1 MLSGDLE
8 KERVFVS
15 FGGECPYRCR
25 HCYTFCDNYQYD
37 PVLSI
42 DDLVHSLEEKKFSI
56 VYISG
61 HKENFVNP
69 DEGLELCEELFSHY
83 STDILLTTR
92 NVFNEKQ
99 VERLCALKKRMQELA
114 RDLYVCVSIPAL
126 ESYKKIECSDLI
138 PSPDERI
145 DFVKRL
151 YAHKIYTILTIR
163 PLFPSSFIPVSEPLE
178 ILQRCK
184 GYVSAVISSGIV
196 VDDTILRNLKTFPSD
211 ITYAEGKLMKC
222 LGQDI
227 DVRYVNVEQEY
238 LKIEQFCKIHN
249 IYLDEHSI
257 PVIQYLKD
265 KKC

>member
-1 MLSGDLE
+1 MLENIE

-15 FGGECPYRCR
+15 FGGVCPYRCR

-42 DDLVHSLEEKKFSI
+42 DDLVCSLEGKKFSI

-61 HKENFVNP
+61 HKENFVEP
-69 DEGLELCEELFSHY
+69 DEGLELCEKILSHY
-83 STDILLTTR
+83 TTDILLTTR
-92 NVFNEKQ
+92 NVFNDSQIEKLCRLN
-99 VERLCALKKRMQELA
+99 ERLKSLY

-126 ESYKKIECSDLI
+126 QSYRKIESSALI

-145 DFVKRL
+145 EFVKKL
-151 YAHKIYTILTIR
+151 YQHKIHTILTIR
-163 PLFPSSFIPVSEPLE
+163 PLFPNSFIPISEPLE

-184 GYVSAVISSGIV
+184 NHVSAVISSGVV

-211 ITYAEGKLMKC
+211 IKYAEGKLMKC
-222 LGQDI
+222 LGQDV

-238 LKIEQFCKIHN
+238 SKIEQFCKAHN
-249 IYLDEHSI
+249 IYLNEHSI
-257 PVIQYLKD
+257 PVVQYLK
-265 KKC
+265 KEKH